1 MKVKLVKQGDRWV
14 LYNEDGSKMALST
27 ESPYNKLSIKNCE
40 EIQRG
45 YDLDELALTH
55 ADLKLIDDDERYYQG
70 HKCDKHDSFIEGF
83 QKALEILGDKKFSED
98 DLRLAMHFGKFGEA
112 NSQTTTIG
120 FIKSLQ
126 QTEWDVEICC
136 YIGNGDKESDSFKD
150 PLVTNTGIPKL
161 DDGCLILRRI

>member
-45 YDLDELALTH
+45 YDLDDLAKIEYPICEVWNDEEALIRELAF
-55 ADLKLIDDDERYYQG
+55 K
-70 HKCDKHDSFIEGF
+70 KGF

>member
-1 MKVKLVKQGDRWV
+1 
-14 LYNEDGSKMALST
+14 
-27 ESPYNKLSIKNCE
+27 
-40 EIQRG
+40 
-45 YDLDELALTH
+45 
-55 ADLKLIDDDERYYQG
+55 
-70 HKCDKHDSFIEGF
+70 
-83 QKALEILGDKKFSED
+83 
-98 DLRLAMHFGKFGEA
+98 MHFGKFGEA